1 MTQSFVNGSG
11 FLMWVSNFVAILSN
25 NVDLS
30 FKTLFSL
37 IGWYGFMEL
46 IEILILGFSFGI

>member
-30 FKTLFSL
+30 FKTLFLL

-46 IEILILGFSFGI
+46 IEILILGFGFGI